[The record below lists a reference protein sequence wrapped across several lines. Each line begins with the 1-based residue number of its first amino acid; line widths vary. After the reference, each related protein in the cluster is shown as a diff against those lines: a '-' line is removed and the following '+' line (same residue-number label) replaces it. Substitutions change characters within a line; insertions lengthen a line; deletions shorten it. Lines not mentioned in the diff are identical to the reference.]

1 MNEELET
8 EQQQKFE
15 LQEKLQNREEKI
27 KFLSE
32 FVFIIK
38 LVNYMYNLMKT
49 KIGRLNMTDTY
60 YLEENLEEAYK

>member
-15 LQEKLQNREEKI
+15 LQEKLQNQEEKI